1 MLVFTVGVDKDI
13 IVTLSE
19 NVTLDEPYYLFVF
32 MHITTKEEVV
42 FIKAVSDDLSEFQDR
57 FNKFS
62 VLASVFEDK
71 PVGQYEYRVYE
82 QESDSNTDPDNTT
95 SLIEV
100 GKAELKT
107 DSPFTIT
114 EYSPETTYIEYA
126 G

>member
-1 MLVFTVGVDKDI
+1 MLVFTVGADKDI
-13 IVTLSE
+13 IVTLTE
-19 NVTLDEPYYLFVF
+19 LKTLNEPYYLFVF
-32 MHITTKEEVV
+32 THITTKEVV
-42 FIKAVSDDLSEFQDR
+42 TFIKSESDDLSDFTDR

-62 VLASVFEDK
+62 VPSTVFEDK
-71 PVGQYEYRVYE
+71 PVGQYEYQVYE